1 MPGQPGPAAPRT
13 GSMFRHLLLLI
24 LLGLPVAQAA
34 PTAPAAWTLTLR
46 AGQTASVPAAPG
58 QPAAKVTLL
67 GLRDAR
73 CPPRA
78 LCLIAGGVTARVF
91 VTRGASSRLY
101 TLTLPGVSAATL
113 AGPLRLTAAT
123 RPGAGPQ
130 RLTLQGRR

>member
-1 MPGQPGPAAPRT
+1 
-13 GSMFRHLLLLI
+13 MFRRLLSLT
-24 LLGLPVAQAA
+24 LLGLPLAQAA
-34 PTAPAAWTLTLR
+34 PSTPSPAASTAWTLTLG

-58 QPAAKVTLL
+58 RPAAKVTLL
-67 GLRDAR
+67 GLRDSR

-78 LCLIAGGVTARVF
+78 YCFVAGNVTARVF

>member
-1 MPGQPGPAAPRT
+1 MFRTLCSALLGAALLGTPAAA
-13 GSMFRHLLLLI
+13 SA
-24 LLGLPVAQAA
+24 PV
-34 PTAPAAWTLTLR
+34 PTPWTLTLA
-46 AGQTASVPAAPG
+46 AGQTASVPATPG

-67 GLRDAR
+67 SFSDSR

-78 LCLIAGGVTARVF
+78 YCFVAGNVKARVF

-123 RPGAGPQ
+123 RPGQGPQ
-130 RLTLQGRR
+130 RLTLRGQR

>member
-1 MPGQPGPAAPRT
+1 MVQTLFP
-13 GSMFRHLLLLI
+13 LLLGAA
-24 LLGLPVAQAA
+24 LLATPATAAA
-34 PTAPAAWTLTLR
+34 PTPWTLTLR
-46 AGQTASVPAAPG
+46 AGQTVSVPATPG

-67 GLRDAR
+67 SLRDSR

-78 LCLIAGGVTARVF
+78 YCLVAGNVTARVF

-101 TLTLPGVSAATL
+101 TLTLPGVPAATL

-123 RPGAGPQ
+123 RLGEGPQ

>member
-1 MPGQPGPAAPRT
+1 MVRT
-13 GSMFRHLLLLI
+13 LFPLLLGAA
-24 LLGLPVAQAA
+24 LLGTPATAA
-34 PTAPAAWTLTLR
+34 ATLASPSVPWTLTLR
-46 AGQTASVPAAPG
+46 AGQTASAPATPG

-67 GLRDAR
+67 SLRDSR

-78 LCLIAGGVTARVF
+78 YCLVAGNVTARVF

-101 TLTLPGVSAATL
+101 TLTLPGVPAATL

-123 RPGAGPQ
+123 RLGEGPQ